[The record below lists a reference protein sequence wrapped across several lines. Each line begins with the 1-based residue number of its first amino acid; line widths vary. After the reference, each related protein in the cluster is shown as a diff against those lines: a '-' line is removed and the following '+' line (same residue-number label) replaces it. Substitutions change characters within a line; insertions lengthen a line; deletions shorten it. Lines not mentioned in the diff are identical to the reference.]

1 MKLTRGACD
10 RWALLPGPEWRTL
23 TPHVSCAEAALTPA
37 QPLSDKALE
46 LERRASALKEL
57 EGEELRKAA
66 ELNVLGRAP
75 AVPAQQ
81 THAAGSQR

>member
-1 MKLTRGACD
+1 M
-10 RWALLPGPEWRTL
+10 
-23 TPHVSCAEAALTPA
+23 TPA

-66 ELNVLGRAP
+66 ELNVLSLGRTP
-75 AVPAQQ
+75 AATPQPAQ

>member
-1 MKLTRGACD
+1 
-10 RWALLPGPEWRTL
+10 
-23 TPHVSCAEAALTPA
+23 LTPA

-66 ELNVLGRAP
+66 ELNVLGRTP
-75 AVPAQQ
+75 ATAAQPA
-81 THAAGSQR
+81 HAAGSQR